1 MRSVADG
8 DDDDERNVNLKTRA
22 LNIRVVTCGESAII
36 EEERCRGRKVVNRG
50 ELSEF
55 LNE

>member
-8 DDDDERNVNLKTRA
+8 DDDERNVNLKTRA